1 MSKLVGTF
9 PRRSEFVKARA
20 ALESLS
26 LPYEVIRPEPG
37 FRNVGVPAIVLDS
50 QTQTALYERYPE
62 AFTCSG
68 WVDYRPAA
76 VEVPQETPRTFK
88 NDVFGEAAVMVLAP
102 CVADPTRIRII
113 AHLSGDLSEVFPYLN
128 AEMREASYN
137 LHGPTFTFMEGYRM
151 ISVYPRRIAVA
162 KADEIVDAWRTLE
175 MIRLR
180 ANDVWTRRGEIEP
193 SYEMREKPPA
203 LEIFKRLPRTNCRAC
218 GEKTC
223 LAFALRVWSGE
234 SAASRCRPVFA
245 GEFAHLKSALV
256 EICAGLG
263 VAEFATEAQR

>member
-102 CVADPTRIRII
+102 CVADPTRIRVI

-137 LHGPTFTFMEGYRM
+137 LHGPTFTFMDGYRM